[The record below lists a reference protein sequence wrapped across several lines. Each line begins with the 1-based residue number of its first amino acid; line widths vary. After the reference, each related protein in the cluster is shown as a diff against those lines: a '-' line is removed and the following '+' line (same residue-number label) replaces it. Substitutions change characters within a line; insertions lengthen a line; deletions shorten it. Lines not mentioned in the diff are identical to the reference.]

1 MRTAQ
6 DQIKQEKSDQRWND
20 IPRGTMD
27 EVSSYFRLNLPS
39 LTARP
44 LNRLF
49 HLVFE
54 SHHGRALGPSPKRSA
69 TARGQGIGLGEV
81 LKHIAEKEPALASFK
96 DRRQEAG
103 PSSSG
108 SLRSSVRWRSS
119 LGKRLLFYGWS
130 RSDAQEQARIQNRCV
145 NQTTVDGTLHC
156 HCSYHHHLRT
166 DDPGAIMTRRCE
178 KRMSVASDRGVH
190 E

>member
-81 LKHIAEKEPALASFK
+81 LKHIAEKEPALAPFRIVVK
-96 DRRQEAG
+96 KQGRFQ
-103 PSSSG
+103 
-108 SLRSSVRWRSS
+108 
-119 LGKRLLFYGWS
+119 RL
-130 RSDAQEQARIQNRCV
+130 AQIIGALAQLV
-145 NQTTVDGTLHC
+145 GQTTALLWVVTKRRARTGADTEP
-156 HCSYHHHLRT
+156 LR
-166 DDPGAIMTRRCE
+166 
-178 KRMSVASDRGVH
+178 
-190 E
+190 

>member
-103 PSSSG
+103 PIPAA
-108 SLRSSVRWRSS
+108 
-119 LGKRLLFYGWS
+119 
-130 RSDAQEQARIQNRCV
+130 RSDHRCAGAARWWVVTKRRAR
-145 NQTTVDGTLHC
+145 TGVDTEP
-156 HCSYHHHLRT
+156 LR
-166 DDPGAIMTRRCE
+166 
-178 KRMSVASDRGVH
+178 
-190 E
+190 

>member
-27 EVSSYFRLNLPS
+27 EVSSYVRLNLPS

-54 SHHGRALGPSPKRSA
+54 SHHG
-69 TARGQGIGLGEV
+69 
-81 LKHIAEKEPALASFK
+81 
-96 DRRQEAG
+96 
-103 PSSSG
+103 
-108 SLRSSVRWRSS
+108 
-119 LGKRLLFYGWS
+119 FYEWS
-130 RSDAQEQARIQNRCV
+130 RSDAQEQAWIQNRCV
-145 NQTTVDGTLHC
+145 NQTTVDGTLRC

-166 DDPGAIMTRRCE
+166 DDSGAIMTRRCE